1 VVTQSGYTKE
11 CDFWSVGAIMFEMLC
26 GYAPFCSDDYN
37 ETYWYDIMIPPLIL
51 NLTHHPLF
59 LPPPH
64 NNFSIIL
71 GKLSIGRT
79 RCNSLMMLL

>member
-1 VVTQSGYTKE
+1 MVTQSGYTKE

-37 ETYWYDIMIPPLIL
+37 ETYWYDIMILPLIL
-51 NLTHHPLF
+51 TLTHRPF
-59 LPPPH
+59 PH
-64 NNFSIIL
+64 NFSIIP

-79 RCNSLMMLL
+79 RCNSLMMLS